1 MNFNLNDEVKKVEK
15 DIINWRHELHK
26 IPEVGY
32 DLHKTVAYICK
43 QLDDMSIPY
52 TTMCDDSAVV
62 GLINPGKERC
72 LALRADI
79 DALPIQEET
88 GFEFASTHPGKMHAC
103 GHDFH
108 TASLLGTAKILKGH
122 EDKLTGTIKLIFQCN
137 EEGLCGA
144 KRMLEEG
151 VLQNPKVD
159 SIIGM
164 HVASIDALPAGAI
177 AYSTGPAMASSDKF
191 SIKLIGQGAHGSTPH
206 QAIDPI
212 SMACRVVQELH
223 TMRAMEI
230 DTLTPAVITVGT
242 LRAGNG
248 AFNVIPGS
256 AEIIGTVRTFD
267 NSLRPHIKERMEQ
280 IVKSVV
286 ESHNGSYEF
295 QYDFLCPALCPSLK
309 ETENLVAS
317 AKKCVDEKLIIRF
330 PSPIMGSED
339 FAEYLQNIPGTFFY
353 LNAPEKIDGI
363 CYPAHSS
370 KFALGENYFSIA
382 ANVIAQYVFDY
393 FKNEN
398 TK

>member
-144 KRMLEEG
+144 KRMVEEG
-151 VLQNPKVD
+151 VQMCIRD
-159 SIIGM
+159 SFPIRQ
-164 HVASIDALPAGAI
+164 L
-177 AYSTGPAMASSDKF
+177 DK
-191 SIKLIGQGAHGSTPH
+191 S
-206 QAIDPI
+206 
-212 SMACRVVQELH
+212 
-223 TMRAMEI
+223 
-230 DTLTPAVITVGT
+230 
-242 LRAGNG
+242 
-248 AFNVIPGS
+248 
-256 AEIIGTVRTFD
+256 
-267 NSLRPHIKERMEQ
+267 
-280 IVKSVV
+280 
-286 ESHNGSYEF
+286 
-295 QYDFLCPALCPSLK
+295 
-309 ETENLVAS
+309 
-317 AKKCVDEKLIIRF
+317 
-330 PSPIMGSED
+330 
-339 FAEYLQNIPGTFFY
+339 
-353 LNAPEKIDGI
+353 
-363 CYPAHSS
+363 
-370 KFALGENYFSIA
+370 
-382 ANVIAQYVFDY
+382 
-393 FKNEN
+393 
-398 TK
+398 